1 MDFPVLARH
10 LTRNFFLVSGLV
22 VMFRLR
28 IILFLLI
35 IIVYILYPL
44 DILPEAVLGFLGLF
58 DDIAVS
64 AAILVYLTV
73 LFRQSLANA

>member
-10 LTRNFFLVSGLV
+10 LTRNFFSVSGLV

-44 DILPEAVLGFLGLF
+44 DIIPEAVLGFLGLF